1 MITWSG
7 LVRRLKPSCGNFSAD
22 EEPAPIFHL
31 PFTIFQFIYLYSMI
45 DARTIL
51 FFLLTLLLMA
61 FFSGI
66 EMAFYSANRLSIEIR
81 RKQDVPATQILSR
94 FVESPARFLGTTL
107 IGFNIFLVFFSLQ
120 ISTVM
125 HPVWNYLHVGSNLVR
140 LITEIALATFVVLI
154 FAEFIPRAFFRAK
167 SITLL
172 TRLVYVTD
180 FFYQMFYP
188 IASGLITLSE
198 WILKYLFNIR
208 VDRTK
213 EAFKRS
219 DLKNLFQQD
228 IDEEKQE
235 RNTQLMENAQ
245 ELPRVKIRQCL
256 VPRKEITGIDSKAS
270 MEEVKKKFIETKLS
284 KLVVYEQNIDHIIG
298 YIHQLD
304 LFRKPSDIRSALL
317 PIPAVPESMSAT
329 DLISKFSRE
338 RKSIA
343 WVVDEFGGTAGII
356 TMEDVL
362 EELFGEIQDEYDTE
376 EFVEKQI
383 AENEF
388 IFSGRLEL
396 DYLEEKYRLEFPKE
410 ESETLS
416 GFIINYHETIPR
428 QKERIIIDDYEFDI
442 ISVSDT
448 RIEMVK
454 MKKLK

>member
-1 MITWSG
+1 MNSY
-7 LVRRLKPSCGNFSAD
+7 
-22 EEPAPIFHL
+22 
-31 PFTIFQFIYLYSMI
+31 YLYPMI
-45 DARTIL
+45 DWKTIL
-51 FFLLTLLLMA
+51 FFVLTLLLMG
-61 FFSGI
+61 FFAGI
-66 EMAFYSANRLSIEIR
+66 EMAFYSANRLSIEIKK
-81 RKQDVPATQILSR
+81 KQGVPSTQILSR

-107 IGFNIFLVFFSLQ
+107 IGFNIFLVFLGLQ
-120 ISTVM
+120 ISNVM
-125 HPVWNYLHVGSNLVR
+125 RPIWSYMKVGSDLVH
-140 LITEIALATFVVLI
+140 LIVEIILATFIVLV
-154 FAEFIPRAFFRAK
+154 FAEFIPRAIFRAK
-167 SITLL
+167 SNTLL
-172 TRLVYVTD
+172 TRMVHVTD

-188 IASGLITLSE
+188 IASGLISLSE
-198 WILKYLFNIR
+198 WILKYVFNIR
-208 VDRTK
+208 LDKNK
-213 EAFKRS
+213 EAFNRS
-219 DLKNLFQQD
+219 DLKNLFHQD

-245 ELPRVKIRQCL
+245 ELPKVKIRQCL
-256 VPRKEITGIDSKAS
+256 VPRKEIIGVDIRSS
-270 MEEVKKKFIETKLS
+270 MEEVKNKFVETKLS
-284 KLVVYEQNIDHIIG
+284 KLLVFENNIDHIIG

-304 LFRKPSDIRSALL
+304 LFKRPSNIQTILL

-329 DLISKFSRE
+329 DLISKFTKE

-362 EELFGEIQDEYDTE
+362 EELFGEIEDEYDTE

-396 DYLEEKYRLEFPKE
+396 DYLEEKYNLEFPNE

-416 GFIINYHETIPR
+416 GFIINYYETIPQ

-454 MKKLK
+454 LKKLK

>member
-1 MITWSG
+1 MFEW
-7 LVRRLKPSCGNFSAD
+7 K
-22 EEPAPIFHL
+22 
-31 PFTIFQFIYLYSMI
+31 TIVFFII
-45 DARTIL
+45 
-51 FFLLTLLLMA
+51 TLLLMG
-61 FFSGI
+61 FFAGI
-66 EMAFYSANRLSIEIR
+66 EMAFYSANRLNIELKK
-81 RKQDVPATQILSR
+81 KQGGSAGQLLSR
-94 FVESPARFLGTTL
+94 FVDAPASFLGTTL

-125 HPVWNYLHVGSNLVR
+125 APAWRYLKIGADTVHIIV
-140 LITEIALATFVVLI
+140 EISIATFVVLL
-154 FAEFIPRAFFRAK
+154 FAEFIPRAIFRAR
-167 SITLL
+167 SNTLL
-172 TRLVYVTD
+172 TRLAHVID

-188 IASGLITLSE
+188 IASALISLAE
-198 WILKYLFNIR
+198 WMLKYVFNVR
-208 VDRTK
+208 VDKDK
-213 EAFKRS
+213 ESFKRS
-219 DLKNLFQQD
+219 DLKNLFQQEM
-228 IDEEKQE
+228 DEEKQE
-235 RNTQLMENAQ
+235 RNTQLLENAQ
-245 ELPRVKIRQCL
+245 ELPKIRIRQCL
-256 VPRKEITGIDSKAS
+256 VPRKEIVGVDISSS
-270 MEEVKKKFIETKLS
+270 MDTVKSKFIETKLS
-284 KLVVYEQNIDHIIG
+284 KLVVFENNIDHIKG

-304 LFRKPSDIRSALL
+304 LFKKPEDLKTILH
-317 PIPAVPESMSAT
+317 PIPAIPESMNAT
-329 DLISKFSRE
+329 DLIGKFSRE

-396 DYLEEKYRLEFPKE
+396 DYLEEKYGFDFPE
-410 ESETLS
+410 EETETLS
-416 GFIINYHETIPR
+416 GYIINYHETIPR